1 MKTNQLVMTETED
14 QGCFLFRWNQELL
27 CYERVATGAY
37 GKQGERFCL
46 LGQSENDFAIWF
58 LDSWGSLCKSPDHC
72 SAAECHVKDDKG
84 VFYLYNGDW
93 YFRNYEEDS
102 EVVLGTELIS
112 RNSYY
117 RKGADGCVMVTS
129 VCDGKCEVRSYTG
142 LRVQRGFRLYP
153 YVDDEYGIFLER
165 EDGSYDIIN
174 NRNKWVSTT
183 CFKERVSASSY
194 RLFCLR
200 EDRHFD
206 DCGVVEYAKDW
217 GNAYLK
223 LDPKTGKFQLF
234 SIRVGGPVLVHEAS
248 GRHLKIVENEY
259 GYMEALRIN
268 GYRYCVSYRVSP
280 DGEDELFFN
289 WKMVRKAWWRSLLDI
304 SNS

>member
-46 LGQSENDFAIWF
+46 LGQSENDFTIWF

-142 LRVQRGFRLYP
+142 LRVQR
-153 YVDDEYGIFLER
+153 DS
-165 EDGSYDIIN
+165 GSIRMLMTN
-174 NRNKWVSTT
+174 TAFSWNGKTVLMTLSTT
-183 CFKERVSASSY
+183 ATNGYQQPVSKKEFPPRLTGCFVSA
-194 RLFCLR
+194 RTGILTTAGL
-200 EDRHFD
+200 
-206 DCGVVEYAKDW
+206 W
-217 GNAYLK
+217 NM
-223 LDPKTGKFQLF
+223 PKTGAML
-234 SIRVGGPVLVHEAS
+234 I
-248 GRHLKIVENEY
+248 
-259 GYMEALRIN
+259 
-268 GYRYCVSYRVSP
+268 
-280 DGEDELFFN
+280 
-289 WKMVRKAWWRSLLDI
+289 
-304 SNS
+304 